1 LYVYIKGTSL
11 GCLGSQEHLL
21 YLMRRK
27 QLSLVD
33 FCKNGLSQKNMRR
46 AAYKISQ
53 EAAGVGVG
61 GVGWEMGPG
70 TKGAENKE
78 QRKSMNGYSSC
89 RMSNQLRASARKVDL
104 L

>member
-1 LYVYIKGTSL
+1 
-11 GCLGSQEHLL
+11 
-21 YLMRRK
+21 MRRK

-33 FCKNGLSQKNMRR
+33 FCKNGLSQKNLRR

-61 GVGWEMGPG
+61 GSGGWEMGPG